1 MDLLSDFLF
10 LLLSIKL
17 SSKILTFVKNK
28 HLLFIKII
36 EHVSRKLNEIS
47 LFKNVLITK
56 SKTSFQM
63 GVFFILL
70 RQTRKLPTYLP
81 SLEMLRQCYSLI
93 NTTHLAAFLRK
104 CQNNHFGPLKAQV
117 RSSIF
122 LIGFNL

>member
-17 SSKILTFVKNK
+17 SIRILTFVKNK

-36 EHVSRKLNEIS
+36 EHVSGKLKEIS

-56 SKTSFQM
+56 SKTSFLM

-70 RQTRKLPTYLP
+70 KQTWKLLMYLP
-81 SLEMLRQCYSLI
+81 SLKMFRQCYSLI
-93 NTTHLAAFLRK
+93 NTTHLAAFLREN
-104 CQNNHFGPLKAQV
+104 CHNNHFGPLKP
-117 RSSIF
+117 RFDPPF
-122 LIGFNL
+122 LIGF